1 MGRKPWPQQTAV
13 RPPRAAASKLTFSN
27 ARRSAPQGVTA
38 RSRSPALL
46 LAFSYGG
53 GRCARAGSDAI
64 CRDNTWPAR
73 SGRNNAAGRWP
84 AACGRA
90 SRSPRHAMRRD
101 ALPGRYDDDDACGCR
116 PRPARQRRTPRHT
129 PQEDQRLR
137 PARSRTLAVRRQS
150 WRRTGSSQAW
160 NVSRTIRRTRAGAP
174 HRTRPAWA
182 VSLPR
187 NRRRH

>member
-1 MGRKPWPQQTAV
+1 MSLGAQEAAV
-13 RPPRAAASKLTFSN
+13 RSPEAAVLKPTFSN
-27 ARRSAPQGVTA
+27 ARRSTMRGVTA
-38 RSRSPALL
+38 RSLSLPWRS
-46 LAFSYGG
+46 SYGG

-101 ALPGRYDDDDACGCR
+101 APPGRCDDDACEYR

-150 WRRTGSSQAW
+150 WRRIGSSQAW
-160 NVSRTIRRTRAGAP
+160 NVSRTFRRARGGVP
-174 HRTRPAWA
+174 RRNHPAWA
-182 VSLPR
+182 VSPLR